1 MNVMVNVRVAL
12 RALLANKLRS
22 FLTVLGIVIGV
33 AAVVALLGVGRGAT
47 ASITDRVA
55 SMGSNLISIS
65 AQRRF
70 GPGMSSGTSVSLYFS
85 DYESILKNIDG
96 IASVAPVYSS
106 NFTVNTSSRTSN
118 YEVTGVTPN
127 YLDVRSYTIAEGR
140 FVSEE
145 DYLSNKQVVV
155 IGSQIST
162 DLFEG
167 LDPIGRKL
175 KIKSVE
181 FTVIGVFESS
191 GSSSGMSS
199 GDNIIV
205 VPLSTGY
212 SKLFGSNAMS
222 GGKQTL
228 SSIYI
233 SAASADTVDQV
244 ISDTELLLRSNHALT
259 LNDDL
264 PFSVSS
270 QAQALET
277 LSEVSGTL
285 TAFLGAIAA
294 ISLLVGGIGIM
305 NIELVSVTERTREI
319 GLRKAVGAT
328 RKAILFQFLVETMT
342 LSILGGVI
350 GVLLGSLIAMV
361 FTWTGMITAK
371 VTADVITL
379 AFFSAVLIGL
389 FFGIYPAFQASK
401 LRPIEA
407 LRYE

>member
-1 MNVMVNVRVAL
+1 MNFMVNIRVAL
-12 RALLANKLRS
+12 RALKSNMLRS

-55 SMGSNLISIS
+55 SMGSNLILIS
-65 AQRRF
+65 AQMRF
-70 GPGMSSGTSVSLYFS
+70 SPGGSGSSAALLFE
-85 DYESILKNIDG
+85 DYEMMQANVDG
-96 IASVAPVYSS
+96 IASITPIYTSQL
-106 NFTVNTSSRTSN
+106 TVNSSTRTSN
-118 YEVTGVTPN
+118 YSVSGVTPG
-127 YLDVRSYTIAEGR
+127 YLDVRSYEIAQGR
-140 FVSEE
+140 FISEE
-145 DYLSNKQVVV
+145 DYLANKQVAVL
-155 IGSQIST
+155 GSTVAEDI
-162 DLFEG
+162 FEG
-167 LDPIGRKL
+167 LSPIGRKL

-181 FTVIGVFESS
+181 FTVIGVFAES
-191 GSSSGMSS
+191 GSSGGMSS
-199 GDNIIV
+199 GDEVII

-212 SKLFGSNAMS
+212 AKLFGSSAMS
-222 GGKQTL
+222 NGQQTL
-228 SSIYI
+228 STIYI
-233 SAASADTVDQV
+233 SAASADVVDQV
-244 ISDTELLLRSNHALT
+244 ISDCELVLRSDHALT
-259 LNDDL
+259 LTEDI

-277 LSEVSGTL
+277 LSEVSGTM

-342 LSILGGVI
+342 LAILGGVI
-350 GVLLGSLIAMV
+350 GVILGSLIAMV
-361 FTWTGMITAK
+361 FTWTGIITAK
-371 VTADVITL
+371 ITFDVIAL
-379 AFFSAVLIGL
+379 AFFSAVFIGL
-389 FFGIYPAFQASK
+389 FFGLYPAYQASK

>member
-1 MNVMVNVRVAL
+1 MNIMINVRVAL

-22 FLTVLGIVIGV
+22 ALTVLGIVIGV
-33 AAVVALLGVGRGAT
+33 AAVVALLGVGKGAT

-65 AQRRF
+65 AQMRF
-70 GPGMSSGTSVSLYFS
+70 GPGGSSSSASLLYS
-85 DYESILKNIDG
+85 DYEAIAENVDG
-96 IASVAPVYSS
+96 IANITPVYSS
-106 NFTVNTSSRTSN
+106 SLTVNTSSRTSN
-118 YEVTGVTPN
+118 YSVTGVTPN
-127 YLDVRSYTIAEGR
+127 YLDVRSYEIDEGR
-140 FVSEE
+140 FLTEE

-155 IGSQIST
+155 IGSTIAE
-162 DLFEG
+162 DMFEG
-167 LDPIGRKL
+167 LDPLGRTL

-181 FTVIGVFESS
+181 FTVIGVFKES
-191 GSSSGMSS
+191 GSSGGMSS
-199 GDNIIV
+199 GDDIIV
-205 VPLSTGY
+205 VPLSTAY
-212 SKLFGSNAMS
+212 AKLFGSSAMS
-222 GGKQTL
+222 NGRQTL
-228 SSIYI
+228 STIYI
-233 SAASADTVDQV
+233 SAQNADLVDTI
-244 ISDTELLLRSNHALT
+244 ISDCELLLRSNHALT
-259 LNDDL
+259 LSDDL

-270 QAQALET
+270 QAAALET
-277 LSEVSGTL
+277 LSEVSSTM

-342 LSILGGVI
+342 LAVLGGVLGI
-350 GVLLGSLIAMV
+350 MVGSLIAGI
-361 FTWTGMITAK
+361 FTWLGVITAK
-371 VTADVITL
+371 VTFDVISL

>member
-1 MNVMVNVRVAL
+1 MNVMVNIRVAL
-12 RALLANKLRS
+12 RALLSNKLRS

-65 AQRRF
+65 AQMRF
-70 GPGMSSGTSVSLYFS
+70 GPGGSGSTASLLYE
-85 DYESILKNIDG
+85 DYELISTGVDG
-96 IASVAPVYSS
+96 IASITPIYTSQQL
-106 NFTVNTSSRTSN
+106 VNSTSRTS
-118 YEVTGVTPN
+118 YYSVSGVTPN
-127 YLDVRSYTIAEGR
+127 YLDVRSYEIAKGR
-140 FVSEE
+140 FISEE

-155 IGSQIST
+155 IGSQIAE
-162 DLFEG
+162 DMFEG
-167 LDPIGRKL
+167 MSPIGRKL

-181 FTVIGVFESS
+181 FTVIGVFAES
-191 GSSSGMSS
+191 GSSGGMSS
-199 GDNIIV
+199 GDDIIV
-205 VPLSTGY
+205 VPLSSAY
-212 SKLFGSNAMS
+212 AKLFGSSAMS
-222 GGKQTL
+222 NGKQTL
-228 SSIYI
+228 STIYI
-233 SAASADTVDQV
+233 SAADADVVDTVID
-244 ISDTELLLRSNHALT
+244 DCELLLRSNHSLG

-277 LSEVSGTL
+277 LSEVSGTM
-285 TAFLGAIAA
+285 TALLGAIAA

-342 LSILGGVI
+342 LAILGGVI
-350 GVLLGSLIAMV
+350 GVLFGSLIALV
-361 FTWTGMITAK
+361 FTWVGLITARI
-371 VTADVITL
+371 TADVIAL

-389 FFGIYPAFQASK
+389 FFGLYPAFQASK

>member
-1 MNVMVNVRVAL
+1 MNIMVNVRVAL
-12 RALLANKLRS
+12 RALRSNMLRS

-33 AAVVALLGVGRGAT
+33 AAVVALLGVGKGAT
-47 ASITDRVA
+47 ASITDRVS
-55 SMGSNLISIS
+55 SMGSNLVSIS
-65 AQRRF
+65 AQMRF
-70 GPGMSSGTSVSLYFS
+70 GPGGSGSSASLLYE
-85 DYESILKNIDG
+85 DYESMLENVDG
-96 IASVAPVYSS
+96 IASITPIYSS
-106 NFTVNTSSRTSN
+106 QLLVNSTTRTS
-118 YEVTGVTPN
+118 YYSVSGVTPN
-127 YLDVRSYTIAEGR
+127 YLDVRSYEIAEGR
-140 FVSEE
+140 FISEE
-145 DYLSNKQVVV
+145 DYLSNNQVVV
-155 IGSQIST
+155 LGSTVAT
-162 DLFEG
+162 DIFEG

-181 FTVIGVFESS
+181 FTVIGVFAES
-191 GSSSGMSS
+191 GSSGGMSS
-199 GDNIIV
+199 GDDIIV
-205 VPLSTGY
+205 VPLSTAY
-212 SKLFGSNAMS
+212 SRLFGSSAMS
-222 GGKQTL
+222 NGKQTL
-228 SSIYI
+228 STIYI
-233 SAASADTVDQV
+233 SASDAEVVDQV
-244 ISDTELLLRSNHALT
+244 IEDSELILRSNHSLG

-277 LSEVSGTL
+277 LSEVSGTM

-342 LSILGGVI
+342 LAVLGGVV
-350 GVLLGSLIAMV
+350 GVLIGSLIAMI
-361 FTWTGMITAK
+361 FTWTGLITAK
-371 VTADVITL
+371 LTFDVISL

-389 FFGIYPAFQASK
+389 FFGIYPAYQASK